1 MINSQQLLSDLQ
13 NLLTTLEDDLRE
25 RCSEDPAVDQRVR
38 AEFQRAR
45 EAQRT
50 AQAYEV
56 WRDEWITQVAVAYLL
71 ACVFVRFLEDNELV
85 AEARLA
91 GMGDRNAQAKDRHT
105 VYFQQHPRDTDL
117 SYLHWVFREIG
128 HSPGAAA
135 LFDEKKNPV
144 WKLELS
150 PDGARLLV
158 DFWRKL
164 DPDSGQLVHDFTDPA
179 WGTRF
184 LGDLYQDLSKAA
196 RTKYA
201 LLQTPDF
208 VEEFILDRTLDPALA
223 EFGHKVVRLIDPAC
237 GSGHFL
243 LGAFARIF
251 KRWQDSEPGTNPR
264 ELAQRTLDAV
274 CGVDLNPFAAAIAR
288 FRLLLAALQ
297 ASSITRLR
305 DAPAF
310 RISVAAGDSLL
321 HGPWPGT
328 MGYQQDLLG
337 EDPLRHVYDVEDK
350 EELRRL
356 LGRRYHVVVG
366 NPPYIVARDP
376 ALSEAYR
383 RRFATCHRQ
392 YSLAV
397 PFFERF
403 FELAAQPDDGGAGFV
418 GMITSNS
425 FMKREFGKKLIED
438 FIPRWDLTHI
448 VDTSGAYIPGHGTP
462 TVIIFGRQ
470 RAPVSQTVRAAMG
483 IRGEPSTPQDPARGQ
498 VWSEIVSHLD
508 EVGFSGMFVSVSDLE
523 RVRMRRHPWSI
534 GGGGAADLKTGL
546 EGGAGG
552 SLGSVTADSG
562 FGAVTREDECF
573 LVSLRVASRNRV
585 PQEHIRPLVA
595 GEDIRDWAITNPTGA
610 LWPYDPLSLQSVS
623 DPAIER
629 FLWPWRPQLSARVAY
644 GMSQL
649 ERGLRWSEYSM
660 FFRKRFRTPLSITWA
675 FVATHNHFVLD
686 RGGKVFKQ
694 SAPVLKLKPEATE
707 DDHLGLLGILNSST
721 ACFWMKQVF
730 FNKGSTVD
738 QKGARQRTTPFEDFW
753 EHDATKLANLPLPAV
768 LPTDRASLLDSL
780 AGFHRDSLPDRLLVG
795 AVPDEQRWA
804 YAAQASKERRLQM
817 IALQEDLDWFCYRAY
832 QLLDDDLTFPTDQLP
847 PVALGERAFE
857 IVMARKMATGEL
869 QTSWFDRHGSKP
881 ITEVPARWPAAYRQL
896 VERRI
901 AAIESNPNI
910 RLIEQPEYKRR
921 WNDEPWDEQQE
932 RALRNWLLDRIE
944 APQVWSTPKPVS
956 CARLADRLRDD
967 HDFMQVAALYR
978 GHPDFDVTNLV
989 VELAA
994 AEAVPYWAPLR
1005 YTAAGLRK
1013 RQVWERTWDLQRHE
1027 DAIDVRAA
1035 LPANNAQ
1042 HLSPEAAQALKAKEV
1057 GKLAPPPK
1065 YANAD
1070 FLKGSF
1076 WHLRGKL
1083 DVPKERFI
1091 AYPGAERG
1099 ADTTP
1104 VIGWAGWDHLRQAQA
1119 LATHYLEA
1127 LELESWPVERLLP
1140 LLAGL
1145 LELVPWLKQ
1154 WHNDLDPTTGERMGD
1169 YFESFVAEHARRHG
1183 TTIDGLRELQPIAP
1197 AKKPRRTNKAAA
1209 TEAGS

>member
-91 GMGDRNAQAKDRHT
+91 GVGARNAQAKDRHT
-105 VYFQQHPRDTDL
+105 VYFQQHPRDTEL
-117 SYLHWVFREIG
+117 GYLHWVFREIG
-128 HSPGAAA
+128 QLPGAAA
-135 LFDEKKNPV
+135 LFDEKKNPL
-144 WKLELS
+144 WKLDLS

-158 DFWRKL
+158 EFWRKL
-164 DPDSGQLVHDFTDPA
+164 DPDSGQLAHDFSDPA

-184 LGDLYQDLSKAA
+184 LGDLYQDLSEAA

-251 KRWQDSEPGTNPR
+251 TRWQDSEPGTNPR
-264 ELAQRTLDAV
+264 ELVQRTLDAV

-288 FRLLLAALQ
+288 FRLLLAALR
-297 ASSITRLR
+297 ASDITRLR

-321 HGPWPGT
+321 HGPRPGT
-328 MGYQQDLLG
+328 RGYQQTLVG
-337 EDPLRHVYDVEDK
+337 EDPLRHVYEVEDK
-350 EELRRL
+350 DELQRL
-356 LGRRYHVVVG
+356 LGRRYHAVVG
-366 NPPYIVARDP
+366 NPPYITPKDA
-376 ALSEAYR
+376 ALNEAYR
-383 RRFATCHRQ
+383 GRFGSCHRK

-403 FELAAQPDDGGAGFV
+403 FELATRGDDGGAGFV
-418 GMITSNS
+418 GMITANS
-425 FMKREFGKKLIED
+425 FMKREFGRKLIED
-438 FIPRWDLTHI
+438 HISRWDLTHV

-470 RAPVSQTVRAAMG
+470 QAPVAATVRATMG
-483 IRGEPSTPQDPARGQ
+483 IRGEPSTPEDPAHGQ
-498 VWSEIVSHLD
+498 VWSEIVGHLD
-508 EVGFSGMFVSVSDLE
+508 ESGFNGTFVSVTDLE
-523 RVRMRRHPWSI
+523 RARLHQHPWSM
-534 GGGGAADLKTGL
+534 GGGGAAELKERLDEISATTL
-546 EGGAGG
+546 RDRLASAGF
-552 SLGSVTADSG
+552 SAIT
-562 FGAVTREDECF
+562 
-573 LVSLRVASRNRV
+573 
-585 PQEHIRPLVA
+585 
-595 GEDIRDWAITNPTGA
+595 GEDDVYVSPQHVHTKQRCPRKAFGLGDLVRDWGVC
-610 LWPYDPLSLQSVS
+610 LGDSVVWPYDSELNALSP
-623 DPAIER
+623 DHMGT
-629 FLWPWRPQLSARVAY
+629 FARTAWTVRTSLKSRLY
-644 GMSQL
+644 FGETPEQ
-649 ERGLRWSEYSM
+649 RGIRWYEYVYFASE
-660 FFRKRFRTPLSITWA
+660 RFRTPLSITWA
-675 FVATHNHFVLD
+675 FVATHNHFALD
-686 RGGKVFKQ
+686 RGGRVFKQ
-694 SAPVLKLKPEATE
+694 TAPILKLKPEATE
-707 DDHLGLLGILNSST
+707 DDHLALLGVLNSST
-721 ACFWMKQVF
+721 ACFWMKQALFDRGGGGIGGGLATEGWERF
-730 FNKGSTVD
+730 F
-738 QKGARQRTTPFEDFW
+738 
-753 EHDATKLANLPLPAV
+753 EHDSTKLATLPLPAATSVV
-768 LPTDRASLLDSL
+768 LARALTTTADSRM
-780 AGFHRDSLPDRLLVG
+780 ANLPDGLATRQ
-795 AVPDEQRWA
+795 VPSAKCLGDAKQDVSTAR
-804 YAAQASKERRLQM
+804 ERM
-817 IALQEDLDWFCYRAY
+817 IALQEELDWSCYRAY
-832 QLLDDDLTFPTDQLP
+832 KVLDADLTFPADQLP

-857 IVMARKMATGEL
+857 IVMARKMAAGEL
-869 QTSWFDRHGSKP
+869 QTAWFDRHGSKP
-881 ITEVPARWPAAYRQL
+881 ITEIPAQWPAAYRQL

-921 WNDEPWDEQQE
+921 WNDEPWEEQQE

-944 APQVWSTPKPVS
+944 APPLWSTPKPVS

-978 GHPDFDVTNLV
+978 GHPDFDATNLV

-1005 YTAAGLRK
+1005 YTPAGLRK

-1027 DAIDVRAA
+1027 DAIDARAV
-1035 LPANNAQ
+1035 LPAGDPQ
-1042 HLSPEAAQALKAKEV
+1042 LLSPDAAQALKAKEV
-1057 GKLAPPPK
+1057 GKLASPPK

-1076 WHLRGKL
+1076 WRLRGKL

-1104 VIGWAGWDHLRQAQA
+1104 VIGWAGWDHLQQAQA
-1119 LATHYLEA
+1119 LATQYLEA

-1145 LELVPWLKQ
+1145 LEIVPWLKQ

-1183 TTIDGLRELQPIAP
+1183 TTIDGLRELQPAVS
-1197 AKKPRRTNKAAA
+1197 AKKARRPKKA
-1209 TEAGS
+1209 TT

>member
-38 AEFQRAR
+38 AEFQRAS

-91 GMGDRNAQAKDRHT
+91 GVGARNAQAKDRHT
-105 VYFQQHPRDTDL
+105 VYFQQHPRDTEL
-117 SYLHWVFREIG
+117 GYLHWVFREIG
-128 HSPGAAA
+128 QLPGAAA
-135 LFDEKKNPV
+135 LFDEKKNPL

-158 DFWRKL
+158 EFWRKL
-164 DPDSGQLVHDFTDPA
+164 DPDSGQLAHDFSDPA

-184 LGDLYQDLSKAA
+184 LGDLYQDLSEAA

-243 LGAFARIF
+243 LDAFARIF

-264 ELAQRTLDAV
+264 ELVQRTLDSV
-274 CGVDLNPFAAAIAR
+274 CGVDLNLFAAAIAR
-288 FRLLLAALQ
+288 FRLLLAALR
-297 ASSITRLR
+297 ASDITRLR

-321 HGPWPGT
+321 HGPRPGT
-328 MGYQQDLLG
+328 RGYQQTLVG
-337 EDPLRHVYDVEDK
+337 EDPLQHVYEVENK

-356 LGRRYHVVVG
+356 LGRRYHAVVG
-366 NPPYIVARDP
+366 NPPYITPKDP
-376 ALSEAYR
+376 ALNKAYR
-383 RRFATCHRQ
+383 ERFGSCHRK

-397 PFFERF
+397 PFFERLF
-403 FELAAQPDDGGAGFV
+403 DLATRGEDGGAGFV
-418 GMITSNS
+418 GMITANS
-425 FMKREFGKKLIED
+425 FMKREFGKKLIEEH
-438 FIPRWDLTHI
+438 IPSWDLTHV
-448 VDTSGAYIPGHGTP
+448 VDTSGAGIPAHPFTA
-462 TVIIFGRQ
+462 IIFGRN
-470 RAPVSQTVRAAMG
+470 RAPVSTVVRAAMG
-483 IRGEPSTPQDPARGQ
+483 IRCEPSTPDDPARGQ
-498 VWSEIVSHLD
+498 VWSEIISHLD
-508 EVGFSGMFVSVSDLE
+508 QAKYNGTFVSVGDIE
-523 RVRMRRHPWSI
+523 RGRLHRHPWSM
-534 GGGGAADLKTGL
+534 GGGGAAELKETLEEQATSRLEELIFSAGFSAITG
-546 EGGAGG
+546 EDDAFAGPERIFK
-552 SLGSVTADSG
+552 SLA
-562 FGAVTREDECF
+562 C
-573 LVSLRVASRNRV
+573 ASR
-585 PQEHIRPLVA
+585 PFAIGDLV
-595 GEDIRDWAITNPTGA
+595 RDWGVSQGEHVV
-610 LWPYDPLSLQSVS
+610 WPYDDRLAAVPLDRLGLFSRIAWILR
-623 DPAIER
+623 AILRNRLMFGKLPEE
-629 FLWPWRPQLSARVAY
+629 S
-644 GMSQL
+644 
-649 ERGLRWSEYSM
+649 GLRWYEYRY
-660 FFRKRFRTPLSITWA
+660 FARERFRTPLSVAWA

-686 RGGKVFKQ
+686 RGGKVFNR
-694 SAPVLKLKPEATE
+694 SAPVLKLKPEAVA
-707 DDHLGLLGILNSST
+707 DDHLVLLGVLNSST

-730 FNKGSTVD
+730 MNKGGSGLGRGIQD
-738 QKGARQRTTPFEDFW
+738 ELWEARFEFDG
-753 EHDATKLANLPLPAV
+753 TKLQAFPLPAGEFV
-768 LPTDRASLLDSL
+768 NLAHLLDEL
-780 AGFHRDSLPDRLLVG
+780 AQRRNQQAPDVLGRRDP
-795 AVPDEQRWA
+795 PQQ
-804 YAAQASKERRLQM
+804 QALMKARESSITIRRKM
-817 IALQEDLDWFCYRAY
+817 IAVQEEVDWHSYRAY
-832 QLLDDDLTFPTDQLP
+832 QLLNDDLTFPVDDVP
-847 PVALGERAFE
+847 PVTLGERAFE
-857 IVMARKMATGEL
+857 IVMARKMAAGEL
-869 QTSWFDRHGSKP
+869 QTSWFDRHGSRP
-881 ITEVPARWPAAYRQL
+881 ITEIPTHWPAPYRQL

-910 RLIEQPEYKRR
+910 RLIERPEYKRR

-944 APQVWSTPKPVS
+944 APHLWSTPKPVS

-989 VELAA
+989 VELAE
-994 AEAVPYWAPLR
+994 AEAVPFWAPLR
-1005 YTAAGLRK
+1005 YTPEGLRK
-1013 RQVWERTWDLQRHE
+1013 RQIWERTWDLQRRE
-1027 DAIDVRAA
+1027 DAIDAGAA
-1035 LPANNAQ
+1035 LPPTDPE
-1042 HLSPEAAQALKAKEV
+1042 HLSPDSAQALKAKEV
-1057 GKLAPPPK
+1057 GKIAPPPK
-1065 YANAD
+1065 YANTD
-1070 FLKGSF
+1070 FLKGGF
-1076 WHLRGKL
+1076 WRLRGKL

-1154 WHNDLDPTTGERMGD
+1154 WHNNIDPTTGERMGD

-1183 TTIDGLRELQPIAP
+1183 TTIDGLRELQPTVP
-1197 AKKPRRTNKAAA
+1197 AKKARRPKKA
-1209 TEAGS
+1209 TT